1 MEGKRVQLLM
11 ITESWYRGNYREHVD
26 RSWRERTPLANEKG
40 ILKENS
46 LALAN
51 DLRRTLYETLSAA
64 ATAIA
69 EPSSDSTRLVPF
81 HRLGPATRG
90 VSSVS
95 ITSPAFVLACT
106 IRPLPT

>member
-1 MEGKRVQLLM
+1 VEGKRVQLLM

-46 LALAN
+46 LALTN
-51 DLRRTLYETLSAA
+51 DFRRILYDTLSA

-69 EPSSDSTRLVPF
+69 EPSSESTRRVPF
-81 HRLGPATRG
+81 QRLGPATRG